1 MKKHELQLIEMHR
14 DEVNSL
20 NELAE
25 DLGFSKVAKIR
36 FVSSELKKVFGKE
49 LLDDINQLR
58 KQQKEDRLLNLK
70 NLCCQKSAELSTEY
84 ICLPIT
90 TPVPIA

>member
-70 NLCCQKSAELSTEY
+70 NLCCQKSKYPELY
-84 ICLPIT
+84 Q
-90 TPVPIA
+90 

>member
-1 MKKHELQLIEMHR
+1 MKKHELQLIEIHR

-70 NLCCQKSAELSTEY
+70 NLCCQKSKYPELY
-84 ICLPIT
+84 Q
-90 TPVPIA
+90 